1 MYLTYTIS
9 KKLTNNSFIS
19 YNDAR
24 IFSRNLEE
32 FKIGVFMTEIVF
44 YVFTGLILLGAI
56 NVVVN
61 RNPVHS
67 ALSLIFCFI
76 SSALLWMHLNTILSL
91 FLIVIYVGAVMV
103 LFLFIIMMLD
113 IKSEVLVK
121 RKWHNVRFAFLMAF
135 MMLGEMIVLIIEKP
149 ISIPVRH
156 GGNVTN
162 VADGGV
168 YALSYVLYT
177 NYNYAI
183 ELTSIILL
191 LGLIIAVVLNK
202 HKKRVMHSKYQ
213 NIREQLKATKSD
225 RLTMLD
231 LN

>member
-1 MYLTYTIS
+1 
-9 KKLTNNSFIS
+9 
-19 YNDAR
+19 
-24 IFSRNLEE
+24 
-32 FKIGVFMTEIVF
+32 MTETVF
-44 YVFTGLILLGAI
+44 YVFTALILLSAI

-61 RNPVHS
+61 RNPVYS

-76 SSALLWMHLNTILSL
+76 STALMWLNLNTILSL

-103 LFLFIIMMLD
+103 LFLFIVMMLD
-113 IKSEVLVK
+113 IKSEILVK

-135 MMLGEMIVLIIEKP
+135 MLLCEVILLVIEKP
-149 ISIPVRH
+149 IMVPARQGLNNSNI
-156 GGNVTN
+156 
-162 VADGGV
+162 ADGGL

-177 NYNYAI
+177 NYNYAV

-202 HKKRVMHSKYQ
+202 HKKRNMHSKYQ
-213 NIREQLKATKSD
+213 NISEQVKATKSD

-231 LN
+231 LRS